1 MSPTTLLDLAARRM
15 PPPEWVGLPARLM
28 PPALERRLLTGVL
41 NRLLAEPATEGEFEF
56 LEGRYLAVEV
66 SDMNLRRVFT
76 AKDVRPLT
84 ASRRQ
89 AADAAIRGRAVE
101 FLLLAARLEDPDT
114 LFFQRRL
121 EVTGDTALGLTVRN
135 LLDRLPLEALPL
147 PARIMLNRA
156 ARFGRRVRR
165 EAGAGAGARGNV
177 KRGPAHSLRKSE

>member
-1 MSPTTLLDLAARRM
+1 MQTARFLDLAARRM
-15 PPPEWVGLPARLM
+15 PPPEVMGLPARML
-28 PPALERRLLTGVL
+28 PPAVEHRLLAGML
-41 NRLLAEPATEGEFEF
+41 NRLLAEQAAEGEFGF

-66 SDMNLRRVFT
+66 SDMKLRRVFS
-76 AKDVRPLT
+76 ARDGQLFL

-89 AADAAIRGRAVE
+89 PADAAIRGRAVE

-147 PARIMLNRA
+147 PARIVLNRA
-156 ARFGRRVRR
+156 ARFGRRVR
-165 EAGAGAGARGNV
+165 AQQRGETENEE
-177 KRGPAHSLRKSE
+177 S

>member
-1 MSPTTLLDLAARRM
+1 MPPTSILDLAARHM
-15 PPPEWVGLPARLM
+15 PPPELIALPARLV
-28 PPALERRLLTGVL
+28 PPALERRLLAAAL
-41 NRLLAEPATEGEFEF
+41 NRLLAEQAAEGEFDF

-66 SDMNLRRVFT
+66 SDMKLRRVFT
-76 AKDVRPLT
+76 AIDGQLLA

-147 PARIMLNRA
+147 PARILLNRA
-156 ARFGRRVRR
+156 ARFGKRVR
-165 EAGAGAGARGNV
+165 AARPE
-177 KRGPAHSLRKSE
+177 KI